1 MTMVSF
7 VLLSYGQNW
16 SKIKGVTP
24 TATEINR
31 VKGVT
36 SDIQTQLNNK
46 YDKSEGVSATT
57 YFYTREQVDSILN
70 AKYGNLQLTGSKLMY
85 TVSSKVYTAQTDSS
99 DVSAYGSELV
109 SNGSFTNG
117 TGWDNSEG
125 FVTFTGGVAAIN
137 TGTTTYENITFQ
149 TISIQNT
156 KTYKIEFDVTAYTS
170 GELKVGLGSMTQG
183 IFSDVITAIGHY
195 SLNLTL
201 NNALAPLTVRAIVI
215 DAAFVGSIDNLSV
228 KEVL

>member
-1 MTMVSF
+1 MKKLILVFVVCFIGTFSF
-7 VLLSYGQNW
+7 GQRYYTKTQADERYVTKADSIDPETVFYTKAQVL
-16 SKIKGVTP
+16 SKI
-24 TATEINR
+24 
-31 VKGVT
+31 
-36 SDIQTQLNNK
+36 
-46 YDKSEGVSATT
+46 
-57 YFYTREQVDSILN
+57 DSVLN
-70 AKYGNLQLTGSKLMY
+70 ARFGNLELTGSKLTY
-85 TVSSKVYTAQTDSS
+85 TVSSKTYTAQTDSA

-109 SNGSFTNG
+109 SNGTFANG

-195 SLNLTL
+195 SFNLTL

>member
-1 MTMVSF
+1 MKKLILVFVVCLIGTLSF
-7 VLLSYGQNW
+7 GQRYYTKTQADDRYVTKADSIDPETVFYTKAQVL
-16 SKIKGVTP
+16 SKI
-24 TATEINR
+24 
-31 VKGVT
+31 
-36 SDIQTQLNNK
+36 
-46 YDKSEGVSATT
+46 
-57 YFYTREQVDSILN
+57 DSVLN
-70 AKYGNLQLTGSKLMY
+70 ARFGNLELSGSKLTY
-85 TVSSKVYTAQTDSS
+85 TVSSKTYTAQTDST

-109 SNGSFTNG
+109 SNGAFANG

-149 TISIQNT
+149 AISIQNT
-156 KTYKIEFDVTAYTS
+156 KTYKIEFDVTAYTA

-183 IFSDVITAIGHY
+183 VFSDVITATGHY
-195 SLNLTL
+195 SFNLTL
-201 NNALAPLTVRAIVI
+201 NNALAPLTVRAIVM

>member
-1 MTMVSF
+1 MKKLILVFVVCLIGTFSF
-7 VLLSYGQNW
+7 GQKYYTKTQADERYVTKADSIDPETVFYTKAQVL
-16 SKIKGVTP
+16 SKI
-24 TATEINR
+24 
-31 VKGVT
+31 
-36 SDIQTQLNNK
+36 
-46 YDKSEGVSATT
+46 
-57 YFYTREQVDSILN
+57 DSMLN
-70 AKYGNLQLTGSKLMY
+70 ARFGNLELSGSKLTY
-85 TVSSKVYTAQTDSS
+85 TVASKAYTAQTDSA
-99 DVSAYGSELV
+99 DVSAYGPELV
-109 SNGSFTNG
+109 SNGTFANG

-195 SLNLTL
+195 SFNLTL